1 MDVWQQNCIFL
12 SFPFFPRRIFVPFPP
27 FPPKNYVWHVGAAK
41 MWQSNF
47 WFYFIFDKELMVFTV
62 TKSALWLR
70 NIHDD
75 RCTDDE
81 LSVVRMTAFLKK
93 LPITLSFSLLFFLFY
108 VTFRSDNP
116 AVSHSL
122 LTISP
127 SFAYFFVFVSN
138 TMCILCKTLL
148 FLVY

>member
-93 LPITLSFSLLFFLFY
+93 NYQSPFLSRSYFFCFTLHFVVIT
-108 VTFRSDNP
+108 
-116 AVSHSL
+116 HSL